1 MGVRLYSVVS
11 NVVLGSPAAA
21 AETAIATTPG
31 INLALD
37 NAQILLFWYLAITIG
52 TNGTSLKIF
61 IKRGSG
67 TAGNFINQSFLA
79 TVAAGNLV
87 VSSGH
92 YADSPGVVAGQQY
105 TLTATVG
112 AASAVSTVADV
123 SLTAMVL

>member
-1 MGVRLYSVVS
+1 MGVRLFSAFT
-11 NVVLGSPAAA
+11 NAVLASPAAA
-21 AETAIATTPG
+21 AETAIATTPP

-52 TNGTSLKIF
+52 TNGTSLKVF
-61 IKRGSG
+61 IRRGSG

-79 TVAAGNLV
+79 TVVAANLV
-87 VSSGH
+87 VLSGH

-112 AASAVSTVADV
+112 AASAASAVADV
-123 SLTAMVL
+123 ALTAMVL